1 MRDGEWY
8 PDINGGVIGQ
18 PPVDTTLSDAFTSS
32 SVRQVYVSTA
42 SEQRYT
48 IDFDANDTVA
58 LFKLKVCAV
67 SGIPVDQQ
75 MLSQRGRQFL
85 HGRILEDY
93 QVVAESVINL
103 IMRPR
108 GGRERD
114 DEDTDSDEE
123 DYDSDEEMPDLI
135 PLDQEWDEPLNRGHY
150 PQYPHLPET
159 HDHVLTPAQH
169 DWSLQ
174 YMPQNQSSSWPPNAL
189 LILALLGHVT
199 CHMAYENDSV
209 INQRYHLLFYA
220 SWHGESPM
228 PPVYT
233 PTLLRANL
241 DLDHQTVLWDRANA
255 SSSTVDSSSL
265 AFRNATYSRVA
276 HAQAFVD
283 DTAFVIEHPPGYGP
297 GLNRGQRTLE
307 SSRDLVN
314 AITRTNG
321 PEQRPCDLDISSANP
336 IFKSVDISNAYV

>member
-1 MRDGEWY
+1 MLLPMRDGEWY

-103 IMRPR
+103 IIRPR
-108 GGRERD
+108 DGRERD

-123 DYDSDEEMPDLI
+123 DYDSDDEMPDLI

-150 PQYPHLPET
+150 PQHPCLPET
-159 HDHVLTPAQH
+159 YDHVLTPAQRLVASVH
-169 DWSLQ
+169 ASE
-174 YMPQNQSSSWPPNAL
+174 SFKL
-189 LILALLGHVT
+189 LAPKCVVNPGLVGP
-199 CHMAYENDSV
+199 CHMS
-209 INQRYHLLFYA
+209 
-220 SWHGESPM
+220 HG
-228 PPVYT
+228 
-233 PTLLRANL
+233 L
-241 DLDHQTVLWDRANA
+241 
-255 SSSTVDSSSL
+255 
-265 AFRNATYSRVA
+265 
-276 HAQAFVD
+276 
-283 DTAFVIEHPPGYGP
+283 
-297 GLNRGQRTLE
+297 
-307 SSRDLVN
+307 
-314 AITRTNG
+314 
-321 PEQRPCDLDISSANP
+321 
-336 IFKSVDISNAYV
+336 